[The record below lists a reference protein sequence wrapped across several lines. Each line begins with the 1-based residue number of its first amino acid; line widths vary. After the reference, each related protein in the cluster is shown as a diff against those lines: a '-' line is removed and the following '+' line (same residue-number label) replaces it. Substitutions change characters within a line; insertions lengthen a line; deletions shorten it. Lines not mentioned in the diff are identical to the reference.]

1 MSIKAFAVPD
11 SDDRSQG
18 WDTTTDNNTKPHPH
32 TAKDIETETI
42 IKAPEDQGR
51 KRFQDYVSNNA
62 SYTPITSGCLIPDSR
77 VPFSVYSLRH
87 NSLMTLCAGSLM
99 SPGVISG
106 EITQDSGHLFIES
119 TDLLKYTG
127 YLSNVMEKH
136 DRSSSM
142 GMIVLQE
149 KSKIVMKDV
158 FAEALDDKKLKAVT
172 ETANDMVECI
182 LMRDEVLTELLTIK
196 RHDYQNY
203 VHSVNV
209 AVLSLT
215 LGKAIGL
222 NKETLQYLG
231 IGAFLHDIGKRE
243 VSKEIL
249 GKIGLLTEAEYKVYK
264 RHVLDGVKVLES
276 TWKIPA
282 PSIAAVSQHH
292 ERMNGT
298 GYPNG
303 ISDKQIEIFGRI
315 MSIADCFDNLTSPRP
330 NKAALMPFDAVKVL
344 ADEKGYF
351 DQQILMT
358 FIRLLGSRF
367 SR

>member
-11 SDDRSQG
+11 SDDKSQR
-18 WDTTTDNNTKPHPH
+18 WDATPDNNIKLHPR
-32 TAKDIETETI
+32 TAKDIDPVKK
-42 IKAPEDQGR
+42 IKDPEEGL

-62 SYTPITSGCLIPDSR
+62 AYAPITSGCLIPDSR
-77 VPFSVYSLRH
+77 VPFSIYSLRH
-87 NSLMTLCAGSLM
+87 NSLMTVCSGSLI
-99 SPGVISG
+99 SPGLISG
-106 EITQDSGHLFIES
+106 EITQDPGHLFIES

-127 YLSNVMEKH
+127 YLSKAMEKH
-136 DRSSSM
+136 GRFSSM
-142 GMIVLQE
+142 GMTVLQE
-149 KSKIVMKDV
+149 KSKVVMRDV
-158 FAEALDDKKLKAVT
+158 FDEALDDKRLKAVT

-215 LGKAIGL
+215 LGKAVGL

-243 VSKEIL
+243 VPKEIL
-249 GKIGLLTEAEYKVYK
+249 DKIGLLTEAEYKVYK

-292 ERMNGT
+292 ERINGT

-303 ISDKQIEIFGRI
+303 IYDKQIEIFGRI

-330 NKAALMPFDAVKVL
+330 NKSAVMPFDAVKVL
-344 ADEKGYF
+344 VDEKGHF

-358 FIRLLGSRF
+358 LIRLLGSRF